1 MIDLS
6 ISIVSWNTKS
16 HLRDCLRSV
25 RARVEG
31 LTYEGFVV
39 DNASTDGSPEM
50 VGKEFPDV
58 QLIANEQ
65 NRGFAAA
72 NNQAL
77 RLAQGRYVILLNPDT
92 LVHRGALETMVRFMD
107 GHPEAGAV
115 GCRLLNG
122 DGTLQRS
129 TRRMP
134 TFTTMLYDN
143 TLLGKFAY
151 FRRKVKD
158 FKGKASEEVEEV
170 DATSGAA
177 LMIRRSLL
185 DEIGLMD
192 EGYFMFLEEVDL
204 CRRIWAKG
212 FRVYVVPQAVITH
225 LGGESRRQH
234 PEIRLIVQR
243 SLMRYF
249 LKYEGTIKTT
259 LFKLVYKPLFVVSLL
274 WDLGVDALQMVKY
287 QTLWRDPLRRDKRM
301 ARVQGALY
309 FFRKNLME
317 FLFDL

>member
-1 MIDLS
+1 LIDLS

-16 HLRDCLRSV
+16 LLRDCLRSV
-25 RARVEG
+25 REKVEG
-31 LTYEGFVV
+31 LSYEVFVV

-50 VGKEFPDV
+50 VGKEFPEV
-58 QLIANEQ
+58 RLIANEQ

-122 DGTLQRS
+122 DGTIQRS

-158 FKGKASEEVEEV
+158 FKGRALEEVEAV

-212 FRVYVVPQAVITH
+212 FKVYVVPQAVITH

-234 PEIRLIVQR
+234 PEIRLIIQR

-249 LKYEGTIKTT
+249 LKYEGPIKTT
-259 LFKLVYKPLFVVSLL
+259 LFKFVYKPLFVVSLL
-274 WDLGVDALQMVKY
+274 WDLGVDTLQMVKY
-287 QTLWRDPLRRDKRM
+287 ETLRRDPLRRDKRM